1 METSVIVNVMI
12 RYDKSTREGR
22 CYEWLCKILIHD
34 SSRRFLY
41 PILSKS
47 KRAHPFSHCEQTS
60 TVLPLRRKMQFF
72 PEISRVTF
80 FDRIG
85 HRPGKY
91 EIRSKRN
98 SIRGQ
103 PDENRKSILIVNRF
117 YCSRTNESFSFYST
131 ASIRIPP
138 FFFSHGSISGSL
150 PLYVHGAVRERNY
163 RPSSAIINRE
173 TNRKGY
179 SKDVIR

>member
-12 RYDKSTREGR
+12 TYDKSTREGR
-22 CYEWLCKILIHD
+22 YYEWLCKILIHD

-91 EIRSKRN
+91 DRSEIVYAA
-98 SIRGQ
+98 
-103 PDENRKSILIVNRF
+103 NRTKIGNQFWLWIDF
-117 YCSRTNESFSFYST
+117 
-131 ASIRIPP
+131 I
-138 FFFSHGSISGSL
+138 
-150 PLYVHGAVRERNY
+150 VRERMKVFPFILRRRY
-163 RPSSAIINRE
+163 EYPLFFFRTGLSQAVCHYMYTVPFAKEI
-173 TNRKGY
+173 T
-179 SKDVIR
+179 DLVAL